1 MKNIVSVIWN
11 MLPFG
16 EARWIGMIHEDNGSS
31 CPLVFTTLK
40 EANEFKDSYLKE
52 NEEAKKKE
60 V

>member
-1 MKNIVSVIWN
+1 